1 MAENKNSLPVE
12 SEIAKQLR
20 KIAGDLWGKTDTAPV
35 AAEPKPKKEKPK
47 KVVVDQ
53 PVIGIGNLWKTADET
68 IDWTDALSHSRPSDG
83 LADAR
88 LWRFF
93 HEKAAAVLAGDLKAY
108 AEVLKIS
115 NPLGELTEFA
125 DDIRIQPVGAERLES
140 RFTAKAEY
148 LEKKPR
154 AYCAAVSIRI
164 ARDLFAC
171 LPVEEVAVQALSD
184 GKEIMN
190 VTYRRDQLL
199 HRNFSFL
206 DPEAFAEECG
216 AEYSI

>member
-1 MAENKNSLPVE
+1 MAEEKNSLPVE
-12 SEIAKQLR
+12 SEFAKQLR
-20 KIAGDLWGKTDTAPV
+20 KIAGDLWGKTEGAPV

-53 PVIGIGNLWKTADET
+53 PVIGIHNLWKTADET
-68 IDWTDALSHSRPSDG
+68 IDWTDALSHSLPSDG

-93 HEKAAAVLAGDLKAY
+93 HEKAAAVLAGNLKAY

-125 DDIRIQPVGAERLES
+125 DGITIQPAGADRLES
-140 RFTAKAEY
+140 SFTAKAEY
-148 LEKKPR
+148 LEGNPR
-154 AYCAAVSIRI
+154 QYCAAMSIRI

-171 LPVEEVAVQALSD
+171 LPVEEVAVRALSD
-184 GKEIMN
+184 GKEIMA
-190 VTYRRDQLL
+190 VTYRREQLL

-206 DPEAFAEECG
+206 DPEAFAGECG
-216 AEYSI
+216 AEYNL